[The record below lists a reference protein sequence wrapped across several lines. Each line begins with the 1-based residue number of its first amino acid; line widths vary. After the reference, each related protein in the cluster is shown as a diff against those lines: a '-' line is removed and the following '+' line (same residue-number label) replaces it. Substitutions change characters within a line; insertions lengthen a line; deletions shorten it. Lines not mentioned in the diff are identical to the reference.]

1 MTIILNTPIRVAGVE
16 RTPAEGT
23 ITLGESLEADL
34 VARGVA
40 RWSTAPAV
48 ADASLIPHA
57 AAHADIG
64 MLRRTP
70 VRVAVFGDSTANL
83 GTLTSPNSQDVAS
96 VTAAFPGSGAT
107 SIGFASFEK
116 TWLPSKYP
124 MAHIVANLGVSGE
137 TTTQMLAR
145 DGAAGSTTRKAI
157 QDGLDLS
164 PDVFLFRG
172 ASINDLTSVTSST
185 WQSTADATF
194 ARHAELVARMVSGG
208 VVVLD
213 WGVLG
218 FSGSATDPAST
229 RMALKYLN
237 GLIREYAKQFSG
249 KVFYCDPILAG
260 IQAADGNFVSGLSND
275 GTHLN
280 MTGGYL
286 QGTHEA
292 DILSSIFGP
301 SSDVRYPGLNVVPNA
316 LFHTQT
322 SGVASGI
329 TINPT
334 NITLGTRQ
342 IETING
348 KRFQTVEANI
358 SAAANTLLIYVT
370 APVSGVALNDT
381 YGFEFDFFF
390 KGLNGHVPTPTTIY
404 GRVDLAKT
412 AAGRVIDQVSG
423 VDYGRMPADGFTGKI
438 VFPPFKI
445 QETGA
450 NLTLNGFLINVS
462 TSDASGSFRVGIAN
476 PRMVKL

>member
-334 NITLGTRQ
+334 NIT
-342 IETING
+342 
-348 KRFQTVEANI
+348 
-358 SAAANTLLIYVT
+358 TLLIYVT